1 MSTAY
6 INPKVLTWARER
18 AGVLPEDLIQFHQKY
33 ADWEAGQTK
42 PTFRQAQ
49 TLAHKFHIPFGFL
62 YLSEPPAEKPP
73 TVDLRTFNDSHHHEF
88 SLELRDVVSDALRKQ
103 DWYRDFLLKDGAEPL
118 AFVGKYSSATSADA
132 VANDLIETLS
142 LSLEDR
148 AGISKSAFLTYL
160 TEHAE
165 EAGVLVLRNG
175 KVGANTHRV
184 LNVEEFRG
192 FCLPDPVA
200 PLVFVNTADFEAAQI
215 FTLIHELV
223 HLWVGAEGVSDWR
236 LTDQTSHATGESFCN
251 QVAVEVLV
259 PKEPFLKKWN
269 ERKGSLQE
277 KADTLCQ
284 EFKVSSV
291 VIARRAWDSGL
302 VNRAE
307 FFSYYNDL
315 RVIWKNARSKGSGGN
330 FHNSFPI
337 ANSRTLTD
345 AICHETYSG
354 KLLIRD
360 GARLLGV
367 KPATLSKYAETKEVL

>member
-1 MSTAY
+1 MSVAY

-18 AGVLPEDLIQFHQKY
+18 AGVLPEDLMHVNRKY
-33 ADWEAGQTK
+33 VEWEAGHTK

-49 TLAHKFHIPFGFL
+49 ILAHKLHIPFGFL
-62 YLSEPPAEKPP
+62 YLSEPPVETPP
-73 TVDLRTFNDSHHHEF
+73 TVDLRTFNDSYHRDF
-88 SLELRDVVSDALRKQ
+88 SLELRDMVSDALRKQ
-103 DWYRDFLLKDGAEPL
+103 DWYRDFLLEDGAEPL
-118 AFVGKYSSATSADA
+118 AFVGKYSIDTPVDT
-132 VANDLIETLS
+132 VANDLAETLS
-142 LSLEDR
+142 LSLKYR
-148 AGISKSAFLTYL
+148 AGISKREFLACL

-165 EAGVLVLRNG
+165 ETGVLVLRNG

-192 FCLPDPVA
+192 FALPDPVA

-223 HLWVGAEGVSDWR
+223 HLWVGAEGVSDWS
-236 LTDQTSHATGESFCN
+236 LTDHASHSTGESFCN

-269 ERKGSLQE
+269 EQIGSLQE
-277 KADTLCQ
+277 KARALCQ
-284 EFKVSSV
+284 DFKVSSV

-302 VNRAE
+302 VDRAE
-307 FFSYYNDL
+307 FFAYYNNL
-315 RVIWKNARSKGSGGN
+315 RVIWKNARRRGSGGN

-337 ANSRTLTD
+337 ANSRALTD
-345 AICHETYSG
+345 AICHATYSG
-354 KLLIRD
+354 NLLIRD

-367 KPATLSKYAETKEVL
+367 KPATLSRYAEKKGIA